1 MTEIQISRPI
11 VGSIRLVAPY
21 LTKAICSQEGARMH
35 QDLIDEAFRAANRMA
50 ADRGISL
57 DGTALMRAVLAVA
70 GEGDRQNEPEEIAE
84 DAMELLGKGNGVS
97 SSRRGRRPF

>member
-1 MTEIQISRPI
+1 
-11 VGSIRLVAPY
+11 
-21 LTKAICSQEGARMH
+21 MH

-70 GEGDRQNEPEEIAE
+70 GEGEGQNEPEEIAE
-84 DAMELLGKGNGVS
+84 DAMELLGEARGAS

>member
-1 MTEIQISRPI
+1 
-11 VGSIRLVAPY
+11 
-21 LTKAICSQEGARMH
+21 MH
-35 QDLIDEAFRAANRMA
+35 QDLIDEAFRTANRMA

-57 DGTALMRAVLAVA
+57 DRNSLMRAVLAVA
-70 GEGDRQNEPEEIAE
+70 GEGEGQNEPEEIAE

>member
-1 MTEIQISRPI
+1 
-11 VGSIRLVAPY
+11 
-21 LTKAICSQEGARMH
+21 MH

-70 GEGDRQNEPEEIAE
+70 GEGEGQNEPEEIAE

-97 SSRRGRRPF
+97 SSRRGCTRRRNNRPVSGAYCGRVAA